1 MVRYLETFF
10 RNRMLLLA
18 PVILAL
24 LATLGY
30 AMSQPRLYQASAK
43 LWFDGSVSA
52 VDYLNA
58 STPYTAPANL
68 QQSVLLELLQT
79 RTFAHQ
85 VGYSGPLASYL
96 VATPDAYSNRL
107 SPSVLIAGVVSQSS
121 PRQTSDEIDALLVDT
136 LSKHAAVGVVG
147 PQVLNV
153 TFDAPDPRVAASTT
167 QALVDAFFAQIQ
179 TTQLVPAQAAV
190 DFYEQQIAQQ
200 PKAKPGD
207 DVAKT
212 QLASLQDKLDQARLH
227 LAAVK
232 LPGTGGYHVVDAP
245 IVPTHPK
252 SLRRAL
258 SIAGG
263 AGLAIG
269 TSVAL
274 LLLLMLTWSDRTLR
288 APQDAQAMLGRKVVG
303 TIPLDRGR

>member
-10 RNRMLLLA
+10 RNRLLLLA

-24 LATLGY
+24 LATLGL
-30 AMSQPRLYQASAK
+30 AMSQPRMYQASAK
-43 LWFDGSVSA
+43 LWFDGSVSP

-58 STPYTAPANL
+58 STPYTAPASL

-85 VGYSGPLASYL
+85 VGNAAPLAAYL
-96 VATPDAYSNRL
+96 TATPDAYVNRL
-107 SPSVLIAGVVSQSS
+107 SPSVLLAGIF
-121 PRQTSDEIDALLVDT
+121 PRESLPPTEMDSLLVDT
-136 LSKHAAVGVVG
+136 LSKHAGVAMVG

-153 TFDAPDPRVAASTT
+153 TFDAPDPAVAAGTT
-167 QALVDAFFAQIQ
+167 QALVDEFFAQIQ
-179 TTQLVPAQAAV
+179 RAQLVPAQAAV
-190 DFYEQQIAQQ
+190 DFYRQQLAQQ
-200 PKAKPGD
+200 PSPKPDD
-207 DVAKT
+207 DVAKSR
-212 QLASLQDKLDQARLH
+212 LASLQDKLEQAQLH

-232 LPGTGGYHVVDAP
+232 LPGTGGYRVIDAP
-245 IVPTHPK
+245 IIPTHPK
-252 SLRRAL
+252 SLRRQLAF
-258 SIAGG
+258 AGG

-269 TSVAL
+269 TSIAL

>member
-10 RNRMLLLA
+10 RNRLLLLA

-24 LATLGY
+24 LATLGF
-30 AMSQPRLYQASAK
+30 AMSQPRMYQASAK
-43 LWFDGSVSA
+43 LWFDGSVSP

-58 STPYTAPANL
+58 STPYTAPASL

-85 VGYSGPLASYL
+85 VGTAGPLAAYL
-96 VATPDAYSNRL
+96 AATPDAYSNRL
-107 SPSVLIAGVVSQSS
+107 SPSVLLAGLFPPSS
-121 PRQTSDEIDALLVDT
+121 PSSEMDSVLVDT
-136 LSKHAAVGVVG
+136 LSKHAAVSLVG

-153 TFDAPDPRVAASTT
+153 TFDAPDPQVAASTT
-167 QALVDAFFAQIQ
+167 QALVDALFAQIKA
-179 TTQLVPAQAAV
+179 TQLVPAQAAV
-190 DFYEQQIAQQ
+190 DFYRQQIAQQ
-200 PKAKPGD
+200 PTPKPGD
-207 DVAKT
+207 DAAKT
-212 QLASLQDKLDQARLH
+212 LLANLQDKLDQAELH

-232 LPGTGGYHVVDAP
+232 LPGTGGYRVIDAP
-245 IVPTHPK
+245 IIPMHPK
-252 SLRRAL
+252 SLRRQLAF
-258 SIAGG
+258 AGG

-269 TSVAL
+269 TSIAL
-274 LLLLMLTWSDRTLR
+274 FLLLMLTWSDRTLR